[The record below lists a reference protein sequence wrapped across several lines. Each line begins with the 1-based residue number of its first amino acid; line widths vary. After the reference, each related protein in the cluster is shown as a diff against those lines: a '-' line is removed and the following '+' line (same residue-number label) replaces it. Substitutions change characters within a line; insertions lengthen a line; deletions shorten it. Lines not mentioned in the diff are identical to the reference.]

1 MLLKTCTFTTY
12 NHRFYKVLIHIRSR
26 QTFAYTN
33 SLHIY
38 DCVLSKFKD
47 SQRAVWLPLLLCKMF
62 ALWCLQRAF
71 VLGLELCPAY

>member
-12 NHRFYKVLIHIRSR
+12 NHRFYKVQIHIRSR

-38 DCVLSKFKD
+38 DCFFLNSRIVNV
-47 SQRAVWLPLLLCKMF
+47 QYGCLLLCKMF